1 MKMINDALKH
11 FCSSTRNSARGLSA
25 TFKHE
30 MAFRQEVLLTIPH
43 FLILYIGDFGLNAWL
58 ALTVLLAFVFSLEL
72 LNTAIEC
79 VVDLVSPEY
88 HELAGWA
95 KDAASAAVG
104 VCLLAYG
111 LAWIFLLWGK
121 CQ

>member
-1 MKMINDALKH
+1 MKVINDALRH
-11 FCSSTRNSARGLSA
+11 FCSSTRNSARGLAA

-43 FLILYIGDFGLNAWL
+43 FAVLYIGDFGVKAWL
-58 ALTVLLAFVFSLEL
+58 VLSVLLALVFSFEL

-79 VVDLVSPEY
+79 VVDLVSPEF
-88 HELAGWA
+88 HELAGRA

-111 LAWIFLLWGK
+111 LSWLFFLWSK
-121 CQ
+121 WC

>member
-1 MKMINDALKH
+1 MKVINDALKH
-11 FCSSTRNSARGLSA
+11 VCSSTRNSARGLSA
-25 TFKHE
+25 TFRHE

-43 FLILYIGDFGLNAWL
+43 FLILYMGGFDLNVWL
-58 ALTVLLAFVFSLEL
+58 ALSVLLALVFSFEL

-88 HELAGWA
+88 HELAGRA

-111 LAWIFLLWGK
+111 LSWGLIIWSK
-121 CQ
+121 WQ

>member
-1 MKMINDALKH
+1 MKVINDALKH

-43 FLILYIGDFGLNAWL
+43 FLILYMGGFGLNVWL
-58 ALTVLLAFVFSLEL
+58 ALSVLLALVFSFEL

-88 HELAGWA
+88 HELAGRA

-111 LAWIFLLWGK
+111 LLLGLLVWSK
-121 CQ
+121 W